1 MGIIA
6 CVEVSTTTTTPVTTT
21 TPASPTPTPSGT
33 TTLPTSVQTTTGCQK
48 QMAEVGG
55 VYVSSVTYSLP
66 LLPGVNEADLT
77 SNTGHG
83 VTFQSPPDTTGLFD
97 DNNQPIYNII
107 LTFNPSGV
115 NSLSSIIV
123 NGNSNV
129 DKFSVEFFN
138 LSNPNQLITYSSDL
152 GSLPV
157 SYNSTFINSQ
167 ALLVNFPQDAPSEL
181 SGILINILSTTD
193 NQ

>member
-1 MGIIA
+1 VGIIA